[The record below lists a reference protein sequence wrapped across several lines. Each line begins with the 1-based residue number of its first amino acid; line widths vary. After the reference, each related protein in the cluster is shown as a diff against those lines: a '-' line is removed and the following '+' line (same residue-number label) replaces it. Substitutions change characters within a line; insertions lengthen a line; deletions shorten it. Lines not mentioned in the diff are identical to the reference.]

1 MFIIYVILK
10 EVHENEVIIMKF
22 KFEKKYVEI
31 GIVTFLVIA
40 ASLVFYYFLFHHTTL
55 IESISNIF
63 RILSP
68 IVYGFIFAFLI
79 TPVLNF
85 IERKIVKVLF
95 VKWHLDIEKKK
106 KLIRGIS
113 LILTITFVVAIFYG
127 FFNMVIPR
135 VKESI
140 VNIVSQFDT
149 YISNFEKWLDKFFS
163 NNPNVA
169 ENFDDFMD
177 KYAPEISAFINDNIL
192 GKIEVLLK
200 SVSLNLIGVVKA
212 LWNLIIGFI
221 ISIYVL
227 ASKETFAGQSKKIVY
242 AIFQKKNANNVVEA
256 GRFINQTFMGFISGK
271 IVDSAIIGCLCFIGT
286 TLIGTPHALL
296 VSVIV
301 GVTNIIPFFGPFLGA
316 IPCILLILIIE
327 PIQALYFIIFILFLQ
342 QLDGNVIGPKILGD
356 STGLSG
362 FWVIFAITLFGG
374 LYGVGG
380 MIIGVP
386 FCAIVY
392 AGVRIVVNNRLEK
405 KNLNTDTINY
415 VTLEKV
421 NDDGSFIKQEEII
434 ENKKISWREF
444 PFIRYFASSKRK
456 KK

>member
-1 MFIIYVILK
+1 
-10 EVHENEVIIMKF
+10 MKI

-31 GIVTFLVIA
+31 GIISFLVIA

-55 IESISNIF
+55 FQAISNILK
-63 RILSP
+63 IISP
-68 IVYGFIFAFLI
+68 VIYGFILAFLM

-85 IERKIVKVLF
+85 IEKRIIKVLF
-95 VKWHLDIEKKK
+95 VKWHIDIEKKK
-106 KLIRGIS
+106 KLIRAIS
-113 LILTITFVVAIFYG
+113 LILTIAFVVALIYG

-135 VKESI
+135 VKDSI
-140 VNIVSQFDT
+140 ISIVSQFDT
-149 YISNFEKWLDKFFS
+149 YISNFEKWLNKFFS

-177 KYAPEISAFINDNIL
+177 KYTPEIRTFLNENIL
-192 GKIEVLLK
+192 GKVQTIVK
-200 SVSLNLIGVVKA
+200 SVSLNVIGVVRV
-212 LWNLIIGFI
+212 LWDLIIGFI

-227 ASKETFAGQSKKIVY
+227 ASKETFAGQTKKIVY
-242 AIFQKKNANNVVEA
+242 AVFQKKNANNIVEA
-256 GRFINQTFMGFISGK
+256 GRFINKTFMGFISGK
-271 IVDSAIIGCLCFIGT
+271 IIDSMIIGCLCFIGT
-286 TLIGTPHALL
+286 TIIGTPHALL

-316 IPCILLILIIE
+316 IPCIILILIIE

-392 AGVRIVVNNRLEK
+392 AGVRMLVNNRLEK
-405 KNLNTDTINY
+405 KAMNTETEDY
-415 VTLEKV
+415 VTLEKIDE
-421 NDDGSFIKQEEII
+421 NDVFVHQEEVI
-434 ENKKISWREF
+434 ENKKFDWRTL
-444 PFIRYFASSKRK
+444 PFIRYFVSSKK
-456 KK
+456 KTKK

>member
-1 MFIIYVILK
+1 
-10 EVHENEVIIMKF
+10 MKI

-31 GIVTFLVIA
+31 GIITFFVIA
-40 ASLVFYYFLFHHTTL
+40 ASLLFYYFLFHHTTL
-55 IESISNIF
+55 FLAISNVIK
-63 RILSP
+63 IIAP
-68 IVYGFIFAFLI
+68 IIYGFIFAFLM

-85 IERKIVKVLF
+85 IEKKIIKVLF
-95 VKWHLDIEKKK
+95 VKWKIDIIKKK
-106 KLIRGIS
+106 KMIRAIS
-113 LILTITFVVAIFYG
+113 LILTIAFVIAVFYG
-127 FFNMVIPR
+127 FFYMVIPR
-135 VKESI
+135 VKDSI
-140 VNIVSQFDT
+140 INIISQFDT
-149 YISNFEKWLDKFFS
+149 YITNFEKWLDKFFS
-163 NNPNVA
+163 TNPNVA
-169 ENFDDFMD
+169 KNFDDFMD
-177 KYAPEISAFINDNIL
+177 KYAPEISAFLQENVL
-192 GKIEVLLK
+192 GKIEVVVK
-200 SVSLNLIGVVKA
+200 SVSLNVLGVVKV

-242 AIFQKKNANNVVEA
+242 AVFQKKNANNIVEA
-256 GRFINQTFMGFISGK
+256 GRFINKTFMGFISGK
-271 IVDSAIIGCLCFIGT
+271 IIDSAIIGCLCFIGT
-286 TLIGTPHALL
+286 TIIGTPHALL

-327 PIQALYFIIFILFLQ
+327 PIQALYFILFILFLQ

-392 AGVRIVVNNRLEK
+392 AGVRMLVHNRLEK
-405 KNLNTDTINY
+405 KSLNSETANY

-421 NDDGSFIKQEEII
+421 NEDGTFIHQEEII
-434 ENKKISWREF
+434 ENKKFDWRTL
-444 PFIRYFASSKRK
+444 PFVRYFVKSKK
-456 KK
+456 TKNK

>member
-1 MFIIYVILK
+1 
-10 EVHENEVIIMKF
+10 MKI

-31 GIVTFLVIA
+31 GIITFLVIA
-40 ASLVFYYFLFHHTTL
+40 ASLIFYYFLFHHTTL
-55 IESISNIF
+55 FQAISNVFKTI
-63 RILSP
+63 SP
-68 IVYGFIFAFLI
+68 VIYGFIFAFLM

-85 IERKIVKVLF
+85 IEGKIVKVLF
-95 VKWHLDIEKKK
+95 VKWHIDIEKKK
-106 KLIRGIS
+106 KTIRAIS
-113 LILTITFVVAIFYG
+113 LILTIALVLAIIYG

-135 VKESI
+135 VKDSI
-140 VNIVSQFDT
+140 VSIVTQFDS
-149 YISNFEKWLDKFFS
+149 YITNFEKWLDKFFS

-177 KYAPEISAFINDNIL
+177 KYATEIRSFLNDNVL
-192 GKIEVLLK
+192 GKIEVVLK
-200 SVSLNLIGVVKA
+200 NVSLNLISVVRVV
-212 LWNLIIGFI
+212 WDLIIGFI

-227 ASKETFAGQSKKIVY
+227 ASKETFAGQTKKIVY
-242 AIFQKKNANNVVEA
+242 AVFQKKNANNIVEA
-256 GRFINQTFMGFISGK
+256 GRFINKTFMGFISGK
-271 IVDSAIIGCLCFIGT
+271 IIDSIIIGFLCFIGT

-327 PIQALYFIIFILFLQ
+327 PIQALYFILFILFLQ
-342 QLDGNVIGPKILGD
+342 QLDGNVIGPKILGN

-386 FCAIVY
+386 ICAIVY
-392 AGVRIVVNNRLEK
+392 AGVRLLVNNRLEK
-405 KNLNTDTINY
+405 KAMNVNTECY
-415 VTLEKV
+415 VTLEKIDEEGV
-421 NDDGSFIKQEEII
+421 FVHKEEII
-434 ENKKISWREF
+434 ENKKFNWRNL
-444 PFIRYFASSKRK
+444 PFVRYFVSANRK
-456 KK
+456 KKK

>member
-1 MFIIYVILK
+1 
-10 EVHENEVIIMKF
+10 MKF

-31 GIVTFLVIA
+31 GIVTFFVVA

-55 IESISNIF
+55 IQAVSKIF
-63 RILSP
+63 KILSP
-68 IVYGFIFAFLI
+68 VIYGFIFAFLM

-95 VKWHLDIEKKK
+95 VKFKWDIDKKK
-106 KLIRGIS
+106 KMIRGIS
-113 LILTITFVVAIFYG
+113 LILTIGFVIAIFYG

-140 VNIVSQFDT
+140 INIVSQFDT

-163 NNPNVA
+163 NNPDVA
-169 ENFDDFMD
+169 ETFDDFMD
-177 KYAPEISAFINDNIL
+177 KYAPEIRTFINDNVL

-200 SVSLNLIGVVKA
+200 SVSVNVIGVVKA

-242 AIFQKKNANNVVEA
+242 AVFQKKNANNIVDA
-256 GRFINQTFMGFISGK
+256 GRFINKTFMGFISGK
-271 IVDSAIIGCLCFIGT
+271 IIDSAIIGCLCFIGT

-327 PIQALYFIIFILFLQ
+327 PIQALYFVIFILFLQ

-392 AGVRIVVNNRLEK
+392 AGVRMLVNNRLEK
-405 KNLNTDTINY
+405 KSMNTDTINY

-421 NDDGSFIKQEEII
+421 NDDGSFVKQEEII
-434 ENKKISWREF
+434 ENKKFDWRKL
-444 PFIRYFASSKRK
+444 PFVRYFVSQNK
-456 KK
+456 KKK

>member
-1 MFIIYVILK
+1 
-10 EVHENEVIIMKF
+10 MKI

-31 GIVTFLVIA
+31 GIITFFVIA
-40 ASLVFYYFLFHHTTL
+40 ASLLFYYFLFHHTTL
-55 IESISNIF
+55 FLAISNVIK
-63 RILSP
+63 IIAP
-68 IVYGFIFAFLI
+68 IIYGFIFAFLM

-85 IERKIVKVLF
+85 IEKKIIKVLF
-95 VKWHLDIEKKK
+95 VKWKIDIIKKK
-106 KLIRGIS
+106 KMIRAIS
-113 LILTITFVVAIFYG
+113 LILTIAFVIAVFYG
-127 FFNMVIPR
+127 FFYMVIPR
-135 VKESI
+135 VKDSI
-140 VNIVSQFDT
+140 INIISQFDT
-149 YISNFEKWLDKFFS
+149 YITNFEKWLDKFFS
-163 NNPNVA
+163 TNPNVA
-169 ENFDDFMD
+169 KNFDDFMD
-177 KYAPEISAFINDNIL
+177 KYAPEISAFLQENVL
-192 GKIEVLLK
+192 GKIEVVVK
-200 SVSLNLIGVVKA
+200 SVSLNVLGVVKV

-242 AIFQKKNANNVVEA
+242 AIFQKKNANNIVEA
-256 GRFINQTFMGFISGK
+256 GRFINKTFMGFISGK
-271 IVDSAIIGCLCFIGT
+271 IIDSAIIGCLCFIGT
-286 TLIGTPHALL
+286 TIIGTPHALL

-327 PIQALYFIIFILFLQ
+327 PIQALYFILFILFLQ

-392 AGVRIVVNNRLEK
+392 AGVRMLVHNRLEK
-405 KNLNTDTINY
+405 KSLNSETANY

-421 NDDGSFIKQEEII
+421 NEDGTFIHQEEII
-434 ENKKISWREF
+434 ENKKFDWRTL
-444 PFIRYFASSKRK
+444 PFVRYFVKSKK
-456 KK
+456 TKNK

>member
-1 MFIIYVILK
+1 
-10 EVHENEVIIMKF
+10 MKF

-31 GIVTFLVIA
+31 GIVTFFVVA

-55 IESISNIF
+55 IQAVSKIF
-63 RILSP
+63 KILSP
-68 IVYGFIFAFLI
+68 VIYGFIFAFLM

-95 VKWHLDIEKKK
+95 VKFKWDIDKKK
-106 KLIRGIS
+106 KMIRGIS
-113 LILTITFVVAIFYG
+113 LILTIGFVIAIFYG

-140 VNIVSQFDT
+140 INIVSQFDT

-163 NNPNVA
+163 NNPDVA
-169 ENFDDFMD
+169 ETFDDFMD
-177 KYAPEISAFINDNIL
+177 KYGPEIRTFINDNVL

-200 SVSLNLIGVVKA
+200 SVSVNVIGVVKA

-242 AIFQKKNANNVVEA
+242 AVFQKKNANNIVDA
-256 GRFINQTFMGFISGK
+256 GRFINKTFMGFISGK
-271 IVDSAIIGCLCFIGT
+271 IIDSAIIGCLCFIGT

-296 VSVIV
+296 VSVII

-327 PIQALYFIIFILFLQ
+327 PIQALYFVIFILFLQ

-392 AGVRIVVNNRLEK
+392 AGVRMLVNNRLEK
-405 KNLNTDTINY
+405 KSMNTDTINY

-421 NDDGSFIKQEEII
+421 NDDGSFVKQEEII
-434 ENKKISWREF
+434 ENKKFDWRKL
-444 PFIRYFASSKRK
+444 PFVRYFVSQNK
-456 KK
+456 KKK

>member
-1 MFIIYVILK
+1 
-10 EVHENEVIIMKF
+10 MKI

-40 ASLVFYYFLFHHTTL
+40 ASLLFYYFLFHHTTL
-55 IESISNIF
+55 FLAISNVIK
-63 RILSP
+63 IISP
-68 IVYGFIFAFLI
+68 IIYGFIFAFLM

-85 IERKIVKVLF
+85 IEKKIIKVLF
-95 VKWHLDIEKKK
+95 VKWKIDIVKKK
-106 KLIRGIS
+106 KMIRAIS
-113 LILTITFVVAIFYG
+113 LILTIAFVIAVFYG
-127 FFNMVIPR
+127 FFYMVIPR
-135 VKESI
+135 VKDSI
-140 VNIVSQFDT
+140 INIISQFDT
-149 YISNFEKWLDKFFS
+149 YITNFEKWLDKFFS
-163 NNPNVA
+163 TNPNVA
-169 ENFDDFMD
+169 KNFDDFMD
-177 KYAPEISAFINDNIL
+177 KYAPEISAFLQENVL
-192 GKIEVLLK
+192 GKVEVLVK
-200 SVSLNLIGVVKA
+200 SVSLNVLGVVKV

-242 AIFQKKNANNVVEA
+242 AVFQKKNANNIVEA
-256 GRFINQTFMGFISGK
+256 GRFINKTFMGFISGK
-271 IVDSAIIGCLCFIGT
+271 IIDSAIIGCLCFIGT
-286 TLIGTPHALL
+286 TIIGTPHALL
-296 VSVIV
+296 VSVII

-327 PIQALYFIIFILFLQ
+327 PIQALYFILFILFLQ

-392 AGVRIVVNNRLEK
+392 AGVRMLVHNRLEK
-405 KNLNTDTINY
+405 KSLNSETANY

-421 NDDGSFIKQEEII
+421 NEDGTFIHQEEII
-434 ENKKISWREF
+434 ENKKFDWRTL
-444 PFIRYFASSKRK
+444 PFVRYFVKSKK
-456 KK
+456 TKNK

>member
-1 MFIIYVILK
+1 
-10 EVHENEVIIMKF
+10 MKF

-31 GIVTFLVIA
+31 GIVTFFVVA

-55 IESISNIF
+55 IQAVSKIF
-63 RILSP
+63 KILSP
-68 IVYGFIFAFLI
+68 VIYGFIFAFLM

-95 VKWHLDIEKKK
+95 VKFKWDIDKKK
-106 KLIRGIS
+106 KMIRGIS
-113 LILTITFVVAIFYG
+113 LILTIGFVIAIFYG

-140 VNIVSQFDT
+140 INIVSQFDT

-163 NNPNVA
+163 NNPDVA
-169 ENFDDFMD
+169 ETFDDFMD
-177 KYAPEISAFINDNIL
+177 KYAPEIRTFINDNVL

-200 SVSLNLIGVVKA
+200 SVSVNVIGVVKA

-242 AIFQKKNANNVVEA
+242 AVFQKKNANNIVDA
-256 GRFINQTFMGFISGK
+256 GRFINKTFMGFISGK
-271 IVDSAIIGCLCFIGT
+271 IIDSAIIGCLCFIGT

-296 VSVIV
+296 VSVII

-327 PIQALYFIIFILFLQ
+327 PIQALYFVIFILFLQ

-392 AGVRIVVNNRLEK
+392 AGVRMLVNNRLEK
-405 KNLNTDTINY
+405 KSMNTDTINY

-421 NDDGSFIKQEEII
+421 NDDGSFVKQEEII
-434 ENKKISWREF
+434 ENKKFDWRKL
-444 PFIRYFASSKRK
+444 PFIRYFASQNK
-456 KK
+456 KKR

>member
-1 MFIIYVILK
+1 
-10 EVHENEVIIMKF
+10 MKI

-31 GIVTFLVIA
+31 GIITFFVIA
-40 ASLVFYYFLFHHTTL
+40 ASLLFYYFLFHHTTL
-55 IESISNIF
+55 FLAISNVIK
-63 RILSP
+63 IISP
-68 IVYGFIFAFLI
+68 IIYGFIFAFLM

-85 IERKIVKVLF
+85 IEKKIIKVLF
-95 VKWHLDIEKKK
+95 VKWKIDIVKKK
-106 KLIRGIS
+106 KMIRAIS
-113 LILTITFVVAIFYG
+113 LILTIAFVIAVFYG
-127 FFNMVIPR
+127 FFYMVIPR
-135 VKESI
+135 VKDSI
-140 VNIVSQFDT
+140 INIISQFDT
-149 YISNFEKWLDKFFS
+149 YITNFEKWLDKFFS
-163 NNPNVA
+163 TNPNVA
-169 ENFDDFMD
+169 KNFDDFMD
-177 KYAPEISAFINDNIL
+177 KYAPEISAFLQENVL
-192 GKIEVLLK
+192 GKIEVVVK
-200 SVSLNLIGVVKA
+200 SISLNVLGVVKV

-242 AIFQKKNANNVVEA
+242 AIFQKKNANNIVEA
-256 GRFINQTFMGFISGK
+256 GRFINKTFMGFISGK
-271 IVDSAIIGCLCFIGT
+271 IIDSAIIGCLCFIGT
-286 TLIGTPHALL
+286 TIIGTPHALL

-327 PIQALYFIIFILFLQ
+327 PIQALYFILFILFLQ

-392 AGVRIVVNNRLEK
+392 AGVRMLVHNRLEK
-405 KNLNTDTINY
+405 KSLNSETANY

-421 NDDGSFIKQEEII
+421 NEDGTFIHQEEII
-434 ENKKISWREF
+434 ENKKFDWRTL
-444 PFIRYFASSKRK
+444 PFVRYFVKSKK
-456 KK
+456 TKNK

>member
-1 MFIIYVILK
+1 
-10 EVHENEVIIMKF
+10 MKI

-31 GIVTFLVIA
+31 GIISFLVIA
-40 ASLVFYYFLFHHTTL
+40 AALLLYYFLFHHTTFFVAL
-55 IESISNIF
+55 SNVFKIISPVI
-63 RILSP
+63 
-68 IVYGFIFAFLI
+68 YGFIMAFLM
-79 TPVLNF
+79 TPVLNY
-85 IERKIVKVLF
+85 IENKIIKVLF
-95 VKWHLDIEKKK
+95 VKWHIDIVKKK
-106 KLIRGIS
+106 KMIRAIS
-113 LILTITFVVAIFYG
+113 LIITIVFVVTIFYA
-127 FFNMVIPR
+127 FFAMVIPR
-135 VKESI
+135 VKDSI
-140 VNIVSQFDT
+140 VSIINQFDV
-149 YISNFEKWLDKFFS
+149 YINNFEKWLDKFFS

-169 ENFDDFMD
+169 KNFDTFMD
-177 KYAPEISAFINDNIL
+177 NYAVEIERFLKDNVL
-192 GKIEVLLK
+192 GKVEVLVK
-200 SVSLNLIGVVKA
+200 NVSVNLFGVLKA

-221 ISIYVL
+221 ISIYILV
-227 ASKETFAGQSKKIVY
+227 SKETFAGQSKKIMY
-242 AIFQKKNANNVVEA
+242 AVFQKKSANNIVEA
-256 GRFINQTFMGFISGK
+256 GRFINKTFMGFISGK
-271 IVDSAIIGCLCFIGT
+271 IIDSAIIGCLCFIGT

-327 PIQALYFIIFILFLQ
+327 PIQALYFVFFIFLLQ

-392 AGVRIVVNNRLEK
+392 AGVRLLVNNRLEK
-405 KNLNTDTINY
+405 KAMNTDTSSY

-421 NDDGSFIKQEEII
+421 DDTGAFIHKQEII
-434 ENKKISWREF
+434 ENKKFDWRNLPF
-444 PFIRYFASSKRK
+444 VRYFIRK
-456 KK
+456 K

>member
-1 MFIIYVILK
+1 
-10 EVHENEVIIMKF
+10 MKI

-31 GIVTFLVIA
+31 GIITFFVIA
-40 ASLVFYYFLFHHTTL
+40 ASLLFYYFLFHHTTL
-55 IESISNIF
+55 FLAISNVIK
-63 RILSP
+63 IIAP
-68 IVYGFIFAFLI
+68 IIYGFIFAFLM

-85 IERKIVKVLF
+85 IEKKIIKVLF
-95 VKWHLDIEKKK
+95 VKWKIDIIKKK
-106 KLIRGIS
+106 KMIRAIS
-113 LILTITFVVAIFYG
+113 LILTIAFVIAVFYG
-127 FFNMVIPR
+127 FFYMVIPR
-135 VKESI
+135 VKDSI
-140 VNIVSQFDT
+140 INIISQFDT
-149 YISNFEKWLDKFFS
+149 YITNFEKWLDKFFS
-163 NNPNVA
+163 TNPNVA
-169 ENFDDFMD
+169 KNFDDFMD
-177 KYAPEISAFINDNIL
+177 KYAPEISAFLQENVL
-192 GKIEVLLK
+192 GKIEVVVK
-200 SVSLNLIGVVKA
+200 SVSLNVLGVVKV

-242 AIFQKKNANNVVEA
+242 AVFQKKNANNIVEA
-256 GRFINQTFMGFISGK
+256 GRFINKTFMGFISGK
-271 IVDSAIIGCLCFIGT
+271 IIDSAIIGCLCFIGT
-286 TLIGTPHALL
+286 TIIGTPHALL

-327 PIQALYFIIFILFLQ
+327 PIQALYFILFILFLQ

-392 AGVRIVVNNRLEK
+392 AGVRMLVHNRLEK
-405 KNLNTDTINY
+405 KSL
-415 VTLEKV
+415 
-421 NDDGSFIKQEEII
+421 
-434 ENKKISWREF
+434 
-444 PFIRYFASSKRK
+444 IRKLRTM
-456 KK
+456 

>member
-1 MFIIYVILK
+1 
-10 EVHENEVIIMKF
+10 MKI

-31 GIVTFLVIA
+31 GIITFFVIA
-40 ASLVFYYFLFHHTTL
+40 ASLLFYYFLFHHTTL
-55 IESISNIF
+55 FLAISNVIK
-63 RILSP
+63 IIAP
-68 IVYGFIFAFLI
+68 IIYGFIFAFLM

-85 IERKIVKVLF
+85 IEKKIIKVLF
-95 VKWHLDIEKKK
+95 VKWKIDIVKKK
-106 KLIRGIS
+106 KMIRAIS
-113 LILTITFVVAIFYG
+113 LILTIAFVIAVFYG
-127 FFNMVIPR
+127 FFYMVIPR
-135 VKESI
+135 VKDSI
-140 VNIVSQFDT
+140 INIISQFDT
-149 YISNFEKWLDKFFS
+149 YITNFEKWLDKFFS
-163 NNPNVA
+163 TNPNVA
-169 ENFDDFMD
+169 KNFDDFMD
-177 KYAPEISAFINDNIL
+177 KYAPEISAFLQENVL
-192 GKIEVLLK
+192 GKIEVVVK
-200 SVSLNLIGVVKA
+200 SVSLNVLGVVKV

-242 AIFQKKNANNVVEA
+242 AVFQKKNANNIVEA
-256 GRFINQTFMGFISGK
+256 GRFINKTFMGFISGK
-271 IVDSAIIGCLCFIGT
+271 IIDSAIIGCLCFIGT
-286 TLIGTPHALL
+286 TIIGTPHALL

-327 PIQALYFIIFILFLQ
+327 PIQALYFILFILFLQ

-392 AGVRIVVNNRLEK
+392 AGVRMLVHNRLEK
-405 KNLNTDTINY
+405 KSLNSETANY

-421 NDDGSFIKQEEII
+421 NEDGTFIHQEEII
-434 ENKKISWREF
+434 ENKKFDWRTL
-444 PFIRYFASSKRK
+444 PFVRYFVKSKK
-456 KK
+456 TKNK

>member
-1 MFIIYVILK
+1 
-10 EVHENEVIIMKF
+10 MKI

-31 GIVTFLVIA
+31 GIISFLVIA

-55 IESISNIF
+55 FQAISNILK
-63 RILSP
+63 IISP
-68 IVYGFIFAFLI
+68 VIYGFVLAFLM

-85 IERKIVKVLF
+85 IEKRIIKVLF
-95 VKWHLDIEKKK
+95 VKWHIDIEKKK
-106 KLIRGIS
+106 KLIRAIS
-113 LILTITFVVAIFYG
+113 LILTIAFVVALIYG

-135 VKESI
+135 VKDSI
-140 VNIVSQFDT
+140 ISIVSQFDT
-149 YISNFEKWLDKFFS
+149 YISNFEKWLNKFFS

-169 ENFDDFMD
+169 ENYDDFMD
-177 KYAPEISAFINDNIL
+177 KYTPEIRTFLNENIL
-192 GKIEVLLK
+192 GKVQTIVK
-200 SVSLNLIGVVKA
+200 SVSLNVIGVIRV
-212 LWNLIIGFI
+212 LWDLIIGFI

-227 ASKETFAGQSKKIVY
+227 ASKETFAGQTKKIVY
-242 AIFQKKNANNVVEA
+242 AVFQKKNANNIVEA
-256 GRFINQTFMGFISGK
+256 GRFINKTFMGFISGK
-271 IVDSAIIGCLCFIGT
+271 IIDSMIIGCLCFIGT
-286 TLIGTPHALL
+286 TIIGTPHALL

-316 IPCILLILIIE
+316 IPCIILILIIE

-392 AGVRIVVNNRLEK
+392 AGVRMLVNNRLEK
-405 KNLNTDTINY
+405 KAMNTETEDY
-415 VTLEKV
+415 VTLEKIDE
-421 NDDGSFIKQEEII
+421 NDVFVHQEEVI
-434 ENKKISWREF
+434 ENKKFDWRTL
-444 PFIRYFASSKRK
+444 PFIRYFVSSKK
-456 KK
+456 KTKK

>member
-1 MFIIYVILK
+1 
-10 EVHENEVIIMKF
+10 MKI

-31 GIVTFLVIA
+31 GVISFLVIA

-55 IESISNIF
+55 FQAISKVFKI
-63 RILSP
+63 ISP
-68 IVYGFIFAFLI
+68 VVYGFILAFLM

-85 IERKIVKVLF
+85 IEKKIIKVLF
-95 VKWHLDIEKKK
+95 VKWHIDIEKKK
-106 KLIRGIS
+106 KLIRAIS
-113 LILTITFVVAIFYG
+113 LILTIVFVVAIIYG

-135 VKESI
+135 VKDSI
-140 VNIVSQFDT
+140 ASIINQFDT

-169 ENFDDFMD
+169 ESFDDFMD
-177 KYAPEISAFINDNIL
+177 KYAPEISAFLNENVL
-192 GKIEVLLK
+192 GKVEVLLK
-200 SVSLNLIGVVKA
+200 SVSLNVIGVIKA

-227 ASKETFAGQSKKIVY
+227 ASKETFAGQSKKVVY
-242 AIFQKKNANNVVEA
+242 AIFHKKNANNIIEA
-256 GRFINQTFMGFISGK
+256 GRFINKTFMGFISGK
-271 IVDSAIIGCLCFIGT
+271 IIDSAIIGCLCFIGT

-327 PIQALYFIIFILFLQ
+327 PIQALYFILFIFLLQ

-362 FWVIFAITLFGG
+362 FWVIFSITLFGG

-392 AGVRIVVNNRLEK
+392 AGVRMLVNNQLAK
-405 KNLNTDTINY
+405 KSLNTDTQNY

-421 NDDGSFIKQEEII
+421 NDDGTFIKKEEII
-434 ENKKISWREF
+434 ENKKFDWRTL
-444 PFIRYFASSKRK
+444 PFVRYFVSHK
-456 KK
+456 KKNK

>member
-1 MFIIYVILK
+1 
-10 EVHENEVIIMKF
+10 MKF

-31 GIVTFLVIA
+31 GIVTFFVVA

-55 IESISNIF
+55 IQAVSKIF
-63 RILSP
+63 KILSP
-68 IVYGFIFAFLI
+68 VIYGFIFAFLM

-95 VKWHLDIEKKK
+95 VKFKWDIDKKK
-106 KLIRGIS
+106 KMIRGIS
-113 LILTITFVVAIFYG
+113 LILTIGFVIAIFYG

-140 VNIVSQFDT
+140 INIVSQFDT

-163 NNPNVA
+163 NNPDVA
-169 ENFDDFMD
+169 ETFDDFMD
-177 KYAPEISAFINDNIL
+177 KYASEIRTFINDNVL

-200 SVSLNLIGVVKA
+200 SVSVNVIGVVKA

-242 AIFQKKNANNVVEA
+242 AVFQKKNANNIVDA
-256 GRFINQTFMGFISGK
+256 GRFINKTFMGFISGK
-271 IVDSAIIGCLCFIGT
+271 IIDSAIIGCLCFIGT

-296 VSVIV
+296 VSVII

-327 PIQALYFIIFILFLQ
+327 PIQALYFVIFILFLQ

-392 AGVRIVVNNRLEK
+392 AGVRMLVNNRLEK
-405 KNLNTDTINY
+405 KSMNTDTINY

-421 NDDGSFIKQEEII
+421 NDDGSFVKQEEII
-434 ENKKISWREF
+434 ENKKFDWRKL
-444 PFIRYFASSKRK
+444 PFIRYFASQNK
-456 KK
+456 KKR

>member
-1 MFIIYVILK
+1 
-10 EVHENEVIIMKF
+10 MKI

-31 GIVTFLVIA
+31 GIISFLVIA
-40 ASLVFYYFLFHHTTL
+40 ASLIFYYFLFHHTTL
-55 IESISNIF
+55 FQAISNVYKI
-63 RILSP
+63 ISP
-68 IVYGFIFAFLI
+68 VIYGFILAFLM

-85 IERKIVKVLF
+85 IERRIIKVLF
-95 VKWHLDIEKKK
+95 VKWHIDIVKKK
-106 KLIRGIS
+106 KLIRAIS
-113 LILTITFVVAIFYG
+113 LILTIVFILAIFYG

-135 VKESI
+135 VKDSIVSI
-140 VNIVSQFDT
+140 VNQFDS
-149 YISNFEKWLDKFFS
+149 YISNFEKWLDKFFY

-177 KYAPEISAFINDNIL
+177 KYAPEISTFLNENIL
-192 GKIEVLLK
+192 GKVEVLVK

-227 ASKETFAGQSKKIVY
+227 ASKETFAGQTKKIVY
-242 AIFQKKNANNVVEA
+242 AIFQKKNANSIIDA
-256 GRFINQTFMGFISGK
+256 GRFINKTFMGFISGK
-271 IVDSAIIGCLCFIGT
+271 IIDSAIIGCLCFIGT
-286 TLIGTPHALL
+286 TIIGTPHALL

-327 PIQALYFIIFILFLQ
+327 PIQALYFVFFIFLLQ

-392 AGVRIVVNNRLEK
+392 AGVRMLVNNRLEK
-405 KNLNTDTINY
+405 KMMNTETENY
-415 VTLEKV
+415 VTLEKIDENGLFV
-421 NDDGSFIKQEEII
+421 HQEEII
-434 ENKKISWREF
+434 ENKKFDWRTL
-444 PFIRYFASSKRK
+444 PFVRYFISSNKTKRK
-456 KK
+456 

>member
-1 MFIIYVILK
+1 
-10 EVHENEVIIMKF
+10 MKI

-31 GIVTFLVIA
+31 GIISFLVIA

-55 IESISNIF
+55 FQAISNILK
-63 RILSP
+63 IISP
-68 IVYGFIFAFLI
+68 VIYGFVLAFLM

-85 IERKIVKVLF
+85 IEKRIIKVLF
-95 VKWHLDIEKKK
+95 VKWHIDIEKKK
-106 KLIRGIS
+106 KLIRAIS
-113 LILTITFVVAIFYG
+113 LILTIAFVVALIYG

-135 VKESI
+135 VKDSI
-140 VNIVSQFDT
+140 ISIVSQFDT
-149 YISNFEKWLDKFFS
+149 YISNFEKWLNKFFS

-177 KYAPEISAFINDNIL
+177 KYTPEIRTFLNENIL
-192 GKIEVLLK
+192 GKVQTIVK
-200 SVSLNLIGVVKA
+200 SVSLNVIGVIRV
-212 LWNLIIGFI
+212 LWDLIIGFI

-227 ASKETFAGQSKKIVY
+227 ASKETFAGQTKKIVY
-242 AIFQKKNANNVVEA
+242 AVFQKKNANNIVEA
-256 GRFINQTFMGFISGK
+256 GRFINKTFMGFISGK
-271 IVDSAIIGCLCFIGT
+271 IIDSMIIGCLCFIGT
-286 TLIGTPHALL
+286 TIIGTPHALL

-316 IPCILLILIIE
+316 IPCIILILIIE

-392 AGVRIVVNNRLEK
+392 AGVRMLVNNRLEK
-405 KNLNTDTINY
+405 KAMNTETEDY
-415 VTLEKV
+415 VTLEKIDE
-421 NDDGSFIKQEEII
+421 NDVFVHQEEVI
-434 ENKKISWREF
+434 ENKKFDWRTL
-444 PFIRYFASSKRK
+444 PFIRYFVSSKK
-456 KK
+456 KTKK

>member
-1 MFIIYVILK
+1 
-10 EVHENEVIIMKF
+10 MKI

-31 GIVTFLVIA
+31 GIISFLVIA

-55 IESISNIF
+55 FQATSNILK
-63 RILSP
+63 IISP
-68 IVYGFIFAFLI
+68 VIYGFILAFLM

-85 IERKIVKVLF
+85 IEKRIIKVLF
-95 VKWHLDIEKKK
+95 VKWHIDIEKKK
-106 KLIRGIS
+106 KLIRAIS
-113 LILTITFVVAIFYG
+113 LILTIAFVVALIYG

-135 VKESI
+135 VKDSI
-140 VNIVSQFDT
+140 ISIVSQFDT
-149 YISNFEKWLDKFFS
+149 YISNFEKWLNKFFS
-163 NNPNVA
+163 SNPNVA

-177 KYAPEISAFINDNIL
+177 KYTPEIRTFLNENIL
-192 GKIEVLLK
+192 GKVQTIVK
-200 SVSLNLIGVVKA
+200 SVSLNVIGVVRV
-212 LWNLIIGFI
+212 LWDLIIGFI

-227 ASKETFAGQSKKIVY
+227 ASKETFAGQTKKIVY
-242 AIFQKKNANNVVEA
+242 AVFQKKNANNIVEA
-256 GRFINQTFMGFISGK
+256 GRFINKTFMGFISGK
-271 IVDSAIIGCLCFIGT
+271 IIDSMIIGCLCFIGT
-286 TLIGTPHALL
+286 TIIGTPHALL

-316 IPCILLILIIE
+316 IPCIILILIIE

-392 AGVRIVVNNRLEK
+392 AGVRMLVNNRLEK
-405 KNLNTDTINY
+405 KAMNTETEDY
-415 VTLEKV
+415 VTLEKIDE
-421 NDDGSFIKQEEII
+421 NDVFVHQEEVI
-434 ENKKISWREF
+434 ENKKFDWRTL
-444 PFIRYFASSKRK
+444 PFIRYFVSSKK
-456 KK
+456 KTKK